1 MTITISAVILAGGKA
16 RRMGGQDKGLQILG
30 KQSLIQHVINR
41 LQPQVHD
48 ISINANRSQTEY
60 AKFGFPVFSDEL
72 PDFQGP
78 LSGMLTALE
87 KTKSEF
93 ILFTPCDTPFF
104 PTNLLNKLKSAVK
117 NDCTLIVYACDE
129 EREHPVFCLMSVQLK
144 EKLRH
149 YLASGERR
157 LLQFMKENG
166 GISVKFT
173 KEEGNFENFNTL
185 DDLSSY
191 SSDDFKED

>member
-30 KQSLIQHVINR
+30 KQSLIEHIINR
-41 LQPQVHD
+41 LQPQAHD
-48 ISINANRSQTEY
+48 ISINANRNQTEY

-78 LSGMLTALE
+78 LSGMLTSLE
-87 KTKSEF
+87 KTKSDF

-104 PTNLLNKLKSAVK
+104 PTNLLDRLQSAVK
-117 NDCTLIVYACDE
+117 NDCTLIAYACDE
-129 EREHPVFCLMSVQLK
+129 EREHPVFCLMSIQLK

-157 LLQFMKENG
+157 ILQFMNENG

-185 DDLSSY
+185 DDLKKNSNLI
-191 SSDDFKED
+191 DN

>member
-41 LQPQVHD
+41 LQPQIHQ
-48 ISINANRSQTEY
+48 ISINANKNQTEY

-78 LSGMLTALE
+78 LSGMLTSIE
-87 KTKSEF
+87 KTKSDF

-104 PTNLLNKLKSAVK
+104 PTNLLDKLKSAVE
-117 NDCTLIVYACDE
+117 NDRTLIVYACDE

-185 DDLSSY
+185 DDLKKNSNLI
-191 SSDDFKED
+191 DN

>member
-41 LQPQVHD
+41 LQPQIHD
-48 ISINANRSQTEY
+48 ILINANRSQTEY

-78 LSGMLTALE
+78 LSGILTALE
-87 KTKSEF
+87 KTKSDF

-104 PTNLLNKLKSAVK
+104 PTNLLDKLQSAVE
-117 NDCTLIVYACDE
+117 NHRALIAYACDE

-144 EKLRH
+144 EKLRY

-185 DDLSSY
+185 DDL
-191 SSDDFKED
+191 KKNGNLIEH

>member
-41 LQPQVHD
+41 LQLQVHD
-48 ISINANRSQTEY
+48 ISINANRNQTEY

-87 KTKSEF
+87 KAKSDF
-93 ILFTPCDTPFF
+93 IFFTPCDTPFF
-104 PTNLLNKLKSAVK
+104 PMNLLDKLKSTVK
-117 NDCTLIVYACDE
+117 NDRTLIAYACDE

-185 DDLSSY
+185 DDL
-191 SSDDFKED
+191 KKQ

>member
-41 LQPQVHD
+41 LQPQIHD
-48 ISINANRSQTEY
+48 ISINANQNQTEY

-87 KTKSEF
+87 KSKSDF

-104 PTNLLNKLKSAVK
+104 PTNLLDKLQSAVK
-117 NDCTLIVYACDE
+117 NDSTLISYACDD

-157 LLQFMKENG
+157 LLQFMNENG

-185 DDLSSY
+185 DDLNSY
-191 SSDDFKED
+191 SSDDFKEG

>member
-30 KQSLIQHVINR
+30 KQSLIQHVIHR

-87 KTKSEF
+87 KTKSDF

-104 PTNLLNKLKSAVK
+104 PTNLLDKLQSAVE
-117 NDCTLIVYACDE
+117 NHCALIAYACDE

-157 LLQFMKENG
+157 LLRFMQENG

-173 KEEGNFENFNTL
+173 KEEGHFENFNTL
-185 DDLSSY
+185 DDLDSY
-191 SSDDFKED
+191 SSDDFKEG

>member
-30 KQSLIQHVINR
+30 KQSLIQHVIHR
-41 LQPQVHD
+41 LQPQIHD
-48 ISINANRSQTEY
+48 ISINANQNQTEY
-60 AKFGFPVFSDEL
+60 AKFGF

-87 KTKSEF
+87 KSKSDF

-104 PTNLLNKLKSAVK
+104 PTNFLDKLKSAVK
-117 NDCTLIVYACDE
+117 NDRTLIAYACDK

-157 LLQFMKENG
+157 LLQFMNENG

-185 DDLSSY
+185 DDLNSY
-191 SSDDFKED
+191 SSDDFKEG

>member
-16 RRMGGQDKGLQILG
+16 RRMGGQDKGLQVLG
-30 KQSLIQHVINR
+30 KQSLIEHVIHR

-60 AKFGFPVFSDEL
+60 AQFGFPVFSDEL

-87 KTKSEF
+87 KTKSDL

-104 PTNLLNKLKSAVK
+104 PMNLLDKLKSAVE
-117 NDCTLIVYACDE
+117 NHRTLIAYACDE
-129 EREHPVFCLMSVQLK
+129 EREHPVFCLISVQLK

-157 LLQFMKENG
+157 LLQFMNENG

-185 DDLSSY
+185 DDLKKNSNLI
-191 SSDDFKED
+191 DN

>member
-30 KQSLIQHVINR
+30 KQSLIQHVIHR

-48 ISINANRSQTEY
+48 ILINANRNQTEY
-60 AKFGFPVFSDEL
+60 AKFGFPIFSDEL
-72 PDFQGP
+72 PDFQGA

-87 KTKSEF
+87 KTKSDF
-93 ILFTPCDTPFF
+93 ILFVPCDTPFF
-104 PTNLLNKLKSAVK
+104 PTNLLDKLKSAVK
-117 NDCTLIVYACDE
+117 NDRTLIAYAFDE

-185 DDLSSY
+185 DDLDSY
-191 SSDDFKED
+191 SSNDFKEG

>member
-41 LQPQVHD
+41 LQPQIHQ
-48 ISINANRSQTEY
+48 ISINANQNQTEY

-78 LSGMLTALE
+78 LSGMLTSIE
-87 KTKSEF
+87 KTKSDF

-104 PTNLLNKLKSAVK
+104 PTNLLDKLKSAVE
-117 NDCTLIVYACDE
+117 NDRTLIVYACDE

-185 DDLSSY
+185 DDLKKNSNLI
-191 SSDDFKED
+191 DN

>member
-30 KQSLIQHVINR
+30 KQSLIEHVIHR
-41 LQPQVHD
+41 LQPQIHD
-48 ISINANRSQTEY
+48 ISINANRNQTEY
-60 AKFGFPVFSDEL
+60 AKFGFPVFSDER

-87 KTKSEF
+87 KTKSDF

-104 PTNLLNKLKSAVK
+104 PTNLLDKLQSAVK
-117 NDCTLIVYACDE
+117 NDRTLIAYACDE

-157 LLQFMKENG
+157 LLQFMNENG

-185 DDLSSY
+185 DDLNSY
-191 SSDDFKED
+191 SSDDFKEG

>member
-30 KQSLIQHVINR
+30 KQSLIQHVIHR
-41 LQPQVHD
+41 LRPQIHG
-48 ISINANRSQTEY
+48 ISINANRNQTEY
-60 AKFGFPVFSDEL
+60 TKFGFPVFSDEL

-87 KTKSEF
+87 KTKSDF

-104 PTNLLNKLKSAVK
+104 PMNLLDKLKSAVK
-117 NDCTLIVYACDE
+117 NDRTLIAYACDE

-144 EKLRH
+144 EKLRD

-157 LLQFMKENG
+157 LLQFMNENG
-166 GISVKFT
+166 GVSVKFT
-173 KEEGNFENFNTL
+173 KEEGNFKNFNTL
-185 DDLSSY
+185 NDLKKNSHLT
-191 SSDDFKED
+191 EH

>member
-30 KQSLIQHVINR
+30 KQSLIEHVINR
-41 LQPQVHD
+41 LKPQIHS

-87 KTKSEF
+87 KTKSDF

-104 PTNLLNKLKSAVK
+104 PTNLLDKLQSAVE
-117 NDCTLIVYACDE
+117 NHRALITYACDE

-173 KEEGNFENFNTL
+173 KEEGNFENFNTM
-185 DDLSSY
+185 DDLKKNSNLI
-191 SSDDFKED
+191 EH

>member
-16 RRMGGQDKGLQILG
+16 CRMGGQDKGLQILG
-30 KQSLIQHVINR
+30 KQSLIQHVIHR

-48 ISINANRSQTEY
+48 ISINANRNQTEY

-87 KTKSEF
+87 KTKSDF

-104 PTNLLNKLKSAVK
+104 PTNLLDKLQSAVE
-117 NDCTLIVYACDE
+117 NHRALIAYACDE

-157 LLQFMKENG
+157 LLQFMKKNR
-166 GISVKFT
+166 GISVTFT
-173 KEEGNFENFNTL
+173 KEEGNFENFNTM
-185 DDLSSY
+185 DDLKKNSNLI
-191 SSDDFKED
+191 EH

>member
-30 KQSLIQHVINR
+30 KQSLIEHVINR
-41 LQPQVHD
+41 LQPQIHQ
-48 ISINANRSQTEY
+48 ISINANRNQTEY

-87 KTKSEF
+87 KTKSDF

-104 PTNLLNKLKSAVK
+104 FL
-117 NDCTLIVYACDE
+117 
-129 EREHPVFCLMSVQLK
+129 
-144 EKLRH
+144 
-149 YLASGERR
+149 
-157 LLQFMKENG
+157 
-166 GISVKFT
+166 
-173 KEEGNFENFNTL
+173 
-185 DDLSSY
+185 
-191 SSDDFKED
+191 

>member
-1 MTITISAVILAGGKA
+1 MPITISAVILAGGKA
-16 RRMGGQDKGLQILG
+16 CRMGGQDKGLQILG
-30 KQSLIQHVINR
+30 KQSLIQHVIHR
-41 LQPQVHD
+41 LQPQIYQ
-48 ISINANRSQTEY
+48 ISINANRNQTEY
-60 AKFGFPVFSDEL
+60 AKFGVPVFSDEL

-87 KTKSEF
+87 KTKSDF

-104 PTNLLNKLKSAVK
+104 PTNLLDKLQSAVE
-117 NDCTLIVYACDE
+117 NHRALIAYACDE

-157 LLQFMKENG
+157 LLQFMKKNR
-166 GISVKFT
+166 GISVTFT
-173 KEEGNFENFNTL
+173 KEEGNFENFNTM
-185 DDLSSY
+185 DDLKKNSNLI
-191 SSDDFKED
+191 EH

>member
-30 KQSLIQHVINR
+30 KQSLIQYVINR
-41 LQPQVHD
+41 LQPQIHD
-48 ISINANRSQTEY
+48 ISINANRNQTEY

-87 KTKSEF
+87 KTKSDF

-104 PTNLLNKLKSAVK
+104 PTNLLDKLKSAIE
-117 NDCTLIVYACDE
+117 NHNTLIAYACDE

-157 LLQFMKENG
+157 ILQFMNENG

-185 DDLSSY
+185 DDLKKNSNLI
-191 SSDDFKED
+191 DN

>member
-30 KQSLIQHVINR
+30 KQPLIQYVINR
-41 LQPQVHD
+41 LQPQLHD

-60 AKFGFPVFSDEL
+60 AKFGFPIFSDEL

-87 KTKSEF
+87 KTKSDF

-104 PTNLLNKLKSAVK
+104 PTNLLDKLKSAVE
-117 NDCTLIVYACDE
+117 NHRTLIAYACDE

-144 EKLRH
+144 EQLRH

-157 LLQFMKENG
+157 LLQFMKEND

-173 KEEGNFENFNTL
+173 KKEGNFENFNTL
-185 DDLSSY
+185 DDL
-191 SSDDFKED
+191 KK

>member
-30 KQSLIQHVINR
+30 KQSLIEHIINR
-41 LQPQVHD
+41 LQPQAHD
-48 ISINANRSQTEY
+48 ISINANRNQTEY

-87 KTKSEF
+87 KTKSDF

-104 PTNLLNKLKSAVK
+104 PTNLLDRLQSAVK
-117 NDCTLIVYACDE
+117 NDCTLIAYACDE

-157 LLQFMKENG
+157 ILQFMNENG

-185 DDLSSY
+185 DDLKKNSNLI
-191 SSDDFKED
+191 DN

>member
-41 LQPQVHD
+41 LQPQIHD
-48 ISINANRSQTEY
+48 ISINANQNQTEY
-60 AKFGFPVFSDEL
+60 AKFGFPVSSDEL

-87 KTKSEF
+87 KSKSDF

-104 PTNLLNKLKSAVK
+104 PTNFLDKLKSAVK
-117 NDCTLIVYACDE
+117 NDRTLIAYACDK

-157 LLQFMKENG
+157 LLQFMNENG

-185 DDLSSY
+185 DDLNSY
-191 SSDDFKED
+191 SSDDFKEG

>member
-41 LQPQVHD
+41 LQPQIHK
-48 ISINANRSQTEY
+48 ISINANRNQTEY

-87 KTKSEF
+87 KTKSDF

-104 PTNLLNKLKSAVK
+104 PTNLLDKLKSAIE
-117 NDCTLIVYACDE
+117 NHNTLIAYACDE

-157 LLQFMKENG
+157 ILQFMNENG

-185 DDLSSY
+185 DDLKKNSNLI
-191 SSDDFKED
+191 DN

>member
-1 MTITISAVILAGGKA
+1 MEYTISAVILAGGKA
-16 RRMGGQDKGLQILG
+16 RRMNGADKGLQLLQN
-30 KQSLIQHVINR
+30 KPLISHVIER
-41 LQPQVHD
+41 LQPQVVD
-48 ISINANRSQTEY
+48 ISINANRHHTEY
-60 AKFGFPVFSDEL
+60 AQWGFPVFSDEL

-87 KTKSEF
+87 KAKTDF
-93 ILFTPCDTPFF
+93 VLFVPCDSPYF
-104 PTNLLNKLKSAVK
+104 PQNLLEKLKSAVK
-117 NDCTLIVYACDE
+117 NDRTLIAYACDE

-185 DDLSSY
+185 DDL
-191 SSDDFKED
+191 KKNGNLIEH

>member
-30 KQSLIQHVINR
+30 KQSLIQHVIHR
-41 LQPQVHD
+41 LQPQIYQ
-48 ISINANRSQTEY
+48 ISINANRNQTEY
-60 AKFGFPVFSDEL
+60 AKFGVPVFSDEL

-87 KTKSEF
+87 KTTSDF

-104 PTNLLNKLKSAVK
+104 PTNLLDKLKSAVE
-117 NDCTLIVYACDE
+117 NHRTLIAYACDE

-157 LLQFMKENG
+157 LLKFMQENG

-173 KEEGNFENFNTL
+173 KEEGNFENFNTM
-185 DDLSSY
+185 DDLKKNSNLI
-191 SSDDFKED
+191 EH

>member
-30 KQSLIQHVINR
+30 KQSLIEHIIHR
-41 LQPQVHD
+41 LQPQIHD
-48 ISINANRSQTEY
+48 ISINANRNQTEY
-60 AKFGFPVFSDEL
+60 AKFSFPVFSDEL

-87 KTKSEF
+87 KTKSDF

-104 PTNLLNKLKSAVK
+104 PTNLLDKLQSAVK
-117 NDCTLIVYACDE
+117 NDSTLISYACDD

-157 LLQFMKENG
+157 LLQFMNENG

-185 DDLSSY
+185 DDLKKNSNLI
-191 SSDDFKED
+191 DN

>member
-30 KQSLIQHVINR
+30 KQSLIEHVINR
-41 LQPQVHD
+41 LQPQIHQ
-48 ISINANRSQTEY
+48 ISINTNRNQTEY

-87 KTKSEF
+87 KTKSDF

-104 PTNLLNKLKSAVK
+104 PMNLLDKLKSAVK
-117 NDCTLIVYACDE
+117 NDRTLIAYACDE

-144 EKLRH
+144 EKLQH

-173 KEEGNFENFNTL
+173 QEEGNFENFNTL
-185 DDLSSY
+185 DDLKGSH
-191 SSDDFKED
+191 

>member
-41 LQPQVHD
+41 LQPQIHD

-104 PTNLLNKLKSAVK
+104 PTNLLDKLQSAVK
-117 NDCTLIVYACDE
+117 NDRTLIAYACDE

-149 YLASGERR
+149 YLASGERH
-157 LLQFMKENG
+157 LLRFMQENG

-173 KEEGNFENFNTL
+173 KEEGHFENFNTL
-185 DDLSSY
+185 DDLDSY
-191 SSDDFKED
+191 SSDDFKEG

>member
-16 RRMGGQDKGLQILG
+16 RRMGGQDKGLQTLG
-30 KQSLIQHVINR
+30 KQSLIQYVINR
-41 LQPQVHD
+41 LQPQIHD
-48 ISINANRSQTEY
+48 ISINANRNQTEY
-60 AKFGFPVFSDEL
+60 AQFGFPVFSDEL

-87 KTKSEF
+87 KTESDF

-104 PTNLLNKLKSAVK
+104 PTNLLDKLKSAVE
-117 NDCTLIVYACDE
+117 NDRTLISYACDE

-157 LLQFMKENG
+157 LLQFMNENC
-166 GISVKFT
+166 GISVKFM
-173 KEEGNFENFNTL
+173 KEEGHFENFNTL
-185 DDLSSY
+185 DDLDSY
-191 SSDDFKED
+191 SSDDFKES

>member
-30 KQSLIQHVINR
+30 KQSLIEHVINR
-41 LQPQVHD
+41 LQPQIHQ
-48 ISINANRSQTEY
+48 ISINTNRNQTEY

-87 KTKSEF
+87 KTKSDF
-93 ILFTPCDTPFF
+93 ILFAPCDTPFF
-104 PTNLLNKLKSAVK
+104 PMNLLDKLKSAVK
-117 NDCTLIVYACDE
+117 NDRTLIAYACDE

-173 KEEGNFENFNTL
+173 QEEGNFENFNTL
-185 DDLSSY
+185 DDL
-191 SSDDFKED
+191 KKTVI